1 MLMHIECILQPIIDS
16 QTELVLCPNLV
27 CPGSLS
33 VQGAIGNNCRLR
45 AQTMGIKLVSFWR
58 LNDLGGTQSGL
69 TYRWFLCSVLT
80 WWRKSC
86 QLQGVLKT
94 CFHHG
99 GWEKSAHMISR
110 NPHSLP
116 QCLPPKAITELTRS
130 GKCRE
135 TQSIHRAG
143 ASWFCRLQTRD
154 DNSSE

>member
-1 MLMHIECILQPIIDS
+1 MLTHIECTLQPIIDS

-33 VQGAIGNNCRLR
+33 VQGAIGNNCRLG

-58 LNDLGGTQSGL
+58 LNDQGGTQSGL
-69 TYRWFLCSVLT
+69 PYIQMVPLLCLDMVEEE
-80 WWRKSC
+80 C

-99 GWEKSAHMISR
+99 GWEKSTHMISR
-110 NPHSLP
+110 NPHLLP

-130 GKCRE
+130 GE
-135 TQSIHRAG
+135 VQGDTVHPL
-143 ASWFCRLQTRD
+143 SWCFLVFSPRD
-154 DNSSE
+154 QRR